1 MKNILAL
8 NCIESKLKKGV
19 KKCSA
24 LQYGICSYIHIYLYE
39 KMQKLQS
46 KKYLSNLLKLYVKER
61 KKKLLTISFINISGQ
76 VMYKQK
82 ICDIYLLTIM
92 LTQNTSL
99 VTRLYLDKVF

>member
-1 MKNILAL
+1 
-8 NCIESKLKKGV
+8 
-19 KKCSA
+19 
-24 LQYGICSYIHIYLYE
+24 
-39 KMQKLQS
+39 MQKLQS

-61 KKKLLTISFINISGQ
+61 KKKLLTISFINISDQ

-99 VTRLYLDKVF
+99 VTILYLDKVF